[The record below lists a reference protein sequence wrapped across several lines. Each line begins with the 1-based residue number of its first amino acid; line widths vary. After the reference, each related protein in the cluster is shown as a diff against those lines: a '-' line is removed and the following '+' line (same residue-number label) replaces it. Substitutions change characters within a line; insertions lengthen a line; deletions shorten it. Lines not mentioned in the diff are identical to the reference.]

1 MWDALTGRFM
11 QRVVIYSIMGH
22 ILSTAEIDF
31 NDARF
36 WCILILVILLEFI
49 ARAEGTKEGIEHIL
63 NMSSAKLSKLKE
75 FIDSVARGEERN
87 VNELNEILKQEDK
100 KND

>member
-1 MWDALTGRFM
+1 M

-22 ILSTAEIDF
+22 ILSTAEITYEDS
-31 NDARF
+31 RF
-36 WCILILVILLEFI
+36 WCTMALIILLELI
-49 ARAEGTKEGIEHIL
+49 AKAEGMKDGVEHIL
-63 NMSSAKLSKLKE
+63 NMSSVKLNKLKD
-75 FIDSVARGEERN
+75 FIDSVARGEERD